1 MRAKAHSSFFWG
13 GFGFNLKRNN
23 NYNIL
28 KTQTRFAPHLLR
40 ELEGEAILHSFL
52 CIFVNF
58 YATLPFAMKSLI
70 LALALVPALS
80 NSSLAKQ
87 APYHGNFI
95 ICTNEENTVKMTAD
109 LSDGKDEQRVATSVV
124 KDIKKVFPEANR
136 KKGLHRFQFY
146 PTKKTPLIVTPKG
159 AREAEIRLVLDPE
172 QKEYEV
178 LYDTREPM
186 VYKMTRFQGLLT
198 LKSSGIKDRPVTC
211 TESRWE
217 TD

>member
-1 MRAKAHSSFFWG
+1 MRVLRCNLRG
-13 GFGFNLKRNN
+13 QFGDFR
-23 NYNIL
+23 I
-28 KTQTRFAPHLLR
+28 
-40 ELEGEAILHSFL
+40 L

-58 YATLPFAMKSLI
+58 CATLPLAMKLLTLT
-70 LALALVPALS
+70 LALIPSLS
-80 NSSLAKQ
+80 GASFAKP

-109 LSDGKDEQRVATSVV
+109 LSDGKDEERVATSVV
-124 KDIKKVFPEANR
+124 KDIKKIFPEAQR
-136 KKGLHRFQFY
+136 KKSLHRFQFY

-159 AREAEIRLVLDPE
+159 AREPEIRLVLDPE

-178 LYDTREPM
+178 LYDTTEPM
-186 VYKMTRFQGLLT
+186 VYKMTRFKGLLT
-198 LKSSGIKDRPVTC
+198 LKSSSIKDRPVTC